1 MKKTIEEEERKL
13 TREEVFFECII
24 EEMEAEMKKML
35 MEDLVLFTAL
45 REGVEEEI
53 KKGRVQQNAQQIKKR
68 RHSDEI
74 APTEIGTD
82 TDRQATLASA

>member
-1 MKKTIEEEERKL
+1 MSF
-13 TREEVFFECII
+13 FFECII
-24 EEMEAEMKKML
+24 EEIEAEMKKML
-35 MEDLVLFTAL
+35 MEGLVLFTAL

-74 APTEIGTD
+74 APTEIDTD
-82 TDRQATLASA
+82 TDRQATLTSA